1 MSFSKARLQRFN
13 EFGSDAPPPGAY
25 DPKFDSKVKG
35 PVIEKSDRFVDN
47 KSTSSADCSGSIVSV
62 KSNASTPVFRV
73 PQAPPKRTIKP
84 GLTYPKLKTQTIQLA
99 KGQSMK
105 YENLQQ
111 LADLQVEC
119 SNKDKTIQEHEKHI
133 EDMKDEMRK
142 LEYELEELRKKQD
155 EIEAQHMKDI
165 EKLATL
171 HQGVLNDHDENHQAE
186 IQSLRYKLLE
196 MTEEKE
202 REISTRKAMEMELR
216 NRAAELVKGIT
227 TLEAELCAKRE
238 EDGAKIEALE
248 TEIAELL
255 NKLEKAKQDYD
266 IEIGLL
272 EKEKYQL
279 DICVANLTQDRSD
292 LESKL
297 EIRQNEISELEA
309 QLSALQCEL
318 HELKAQYEELA
329 SDYVNKFSDFTNKY
343 EEQIEHMKND
353 FWTEKEKLVMEN
365 ELYKARASKL
375 ETKANKMEETNC
387 SLMEE
392 LKNLQR
398 CHEDVT
404 LRLQEAQNELEL
416 LNEKHT
422 IMIEKYKKDLND
434 MTNMHRNKT
443 LTLEKVLED
452 AADEYLKELGNVTK
466 AKDKEIEDLK
476 QAAIKKIEEETELI
490 MKHARQM
497 IEESEA
503 DKHAMLATYSTESE
517 EQVKKT
523 IVECDAKVH
532 AMVEETR
539 NTVEEE
545 MRLANDRYK
554 ACLLRMEVERTAL
567 DKKLLQ
573 RDNEITKLSITL
585 EELRSSVETQASF
598 SQSLQLEL
606 DKAESD
612 LAEKKEELRALKDQI
627 RTEAAGM
634 VARKKRFEVI
644 MAENQASVVALT
656 NRLAQSNAEVE
667 RLQYEV
673 TRSENSIREHKELL
687 CAMRTNSQLVHEQV
701 HSFMRALDS
710 HRELVDQHQSGNMS
724 QFDKIKSLFET
735 KIENLK
741 QKAAKEISR
750 LEDDAKLK
758 SILNDELRLQLDE
771 MSKNINEAQ
780 GALLV
785 LEEQNDARQIDISR
799 MELINNKLIEEL
811 KSRDKALDESKLL
824 LQDQAMQHK
833 IILDKANSQI
843 KQLSE
848 KVKQFEEMGPTAKE
862 TTLLL
867 EQERNKWKSSENEL
881 MQQLK
886 KEIAKRERAEEEIA
900 KFAILNED
908 LKKNYVEI
916 TEQYA
921 EAIGHQN
928 PKQRIKHVIRL
939 KDKKCELEQELLTKT
954 RLVEQQ
960 QKTIEKLK
968 AEEKRSHWKGKE
980 NVGMVHST
988 PISSPHKTTPLRDR
1002 ND

>member
-634 VARKKRFEVI
+634 VARKKR
-644 MAENQASVVALT
+644 
-656 NRLAQSNAEVE
+656 
-667 RLQYEV
+667 
-673 TRSENSIREHKELL
+673 
-687 CAMRTNSQLVHEQV
+687 
-701 HSFMRALDS
+701 
-710 HRELVDQHQSGNMS
+710 ELVDQHQSGNMS

>member
-939 KDKKCELEQELLTKT
+939 KDKKCELEQ
-954 RLVEQQ
+954 
-960 QKTIEKLK
+960 
-968 AEEKRSHWKGKE
+968 
-980 NVGMVHST
+980 
-988 PISSPHKTTPLRDR
+988 SSGSVCYNRK
-1002 ND
+1002 

>member
-517 EQVKKT
+517 EQV
-523 IVECDAKVH
+523 H